1 MTMIIAVLTKIY
13 KEFYIIT
20 LQIND
25 FWLID
30 YYNNDNVKYVRHIQY
45 ITGLY

>member
-1 MTMIIAVLTKIY
+1 MTVIIAVLTKIY
-13 KEFYIIT
+13 KEFRIIT

-30 YYNNDNVKYVRHIQY
+30 YYNNDDVKYVGYIQY